1 MTVRE
6 LLALFNCLGI
16 LGSFVCALL
25 LPVSQV
31 FVFFVR
37 QVDGCPMSDV
47 FSAYLF
53 LNV

>member
-6 LLALFNCLGI
+6 FLAQFNCLGI
-16 LGSFVCALL
+16 LGSFLCALL
-25 LPVSQV
+25 LQVSQV

-37 QVDGCPMSDV
+37 QVDGSPISDD

-53 LNV
+53 LNA